1 MTPRMK
7 QRNKKHK
14 KKVVLGKKRE
24 KKVIKSKSE
33 NMPDAKIK
41 KFLDF
46 KHIEELFLMLSLLNE
61 VELTKFIAHYK
72 DARRSLKKNKKI
84 DKIFLHAQTP
94 QELLSELKNEIVL
107 LLRKEHEDIHQEIS
121 ILRKKRKDMFIE
133 DLRLMKVS
141 PKIRLFE
148 VTGSKSDFYA
158 VKKIIDSLQKS
169 IPHSQTK

>member
-1 MTPRMK
+1 MK

-14 KKVVLGKKRE
+14 KKTVRRTLKIKRE
-24 KKVIKSKSE
+24 KRVIKPKSG
-33 NMPDAKIK
+33 NMSDTKIK

-46 KHIEELFLMLSLLNE
+46 KHIEELFLMLNLLNE

-72 DARRSLKKNKKI
+72 EARHSLKIDKKI
-84 DKIFLHAQTP
+84 DKIILHAQTS
-94 QELLSELKNEIVL
+94 QELLNELKNEIVI

-121 ILRKKRKDMFIE
+121 TLRKRGRDMFIE
-133 DLRLMKVS
+133 DLKLMKIS

-169 IPHSQTK
+169 IPRGQTK